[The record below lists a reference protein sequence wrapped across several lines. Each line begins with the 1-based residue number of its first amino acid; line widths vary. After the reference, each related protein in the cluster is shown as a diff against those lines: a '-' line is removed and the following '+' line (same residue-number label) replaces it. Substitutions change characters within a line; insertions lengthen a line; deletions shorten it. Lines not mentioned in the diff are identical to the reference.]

1 VIVTDYIILA
11 TAALSLAAAIIG
23 AARSFYNSSQI
34 KHNSSQIQEVHLVM
48 NSRMTAALSRI
59 EQLGD
64 ALQKSGVTI
73 PPDPS
78 LNLNVKGESS

>member
-1 VIVTDYIILA
+1 VIVTDYIILV
-11 TAALSLAAAIIG
+11 TAVLSLAAAAIG
-23 AARSFYNSSQI
+23 TVRSF
-34 KHNSSQIQEVHLVM
+34 HNSRQIQEVHLVM

-59 EQLGD
+59 EQLGE

-78 LNLNVKGESS
+78 LKGESS